1 MRDVFH
7 EQLDLL
13 VDRLHEMAR
22 MTGDAMEKATAS
34 VSDVDLALADRV
46 ITEGSHV
53 DTARAEAEERA
64 YEILALQ
71 APVAT
76 DLRVVVA
83 AIHAVRKLERMGDL
97 AVHVGEAVRR
107 RHPQPLVPAPLM
119 PRFAQMGRIAVAMA
133 DTTGEVIRTRDT
145 ALARILEKA
154 DDDMDDLYRTL
165 FTVID
170 YQEWA
175 YGGAKAV
182 DLTLLSRYYE
192 RFADHAVSV
201 ARQTTFMV
209 TGQPWWTREI
219 PRQGRSPQAASNR

>member
-83 AIHAVRKLERMGDL
+83 AIHAVRELERMGDL
-97 AVHVGEAVRR
+97 SVHVGEAVRR

-119 PRFAQMGRIAVAMA
+119 PLPRIPLFLQARAEPDRAFRGAQTHRSDELSPGTSK
-133 DTTGEVIRTRDT
+133 TT
-145 ALARILEKA
+145 
-154 DDDMDDLYRTL
+154 
-165 FTVID
+165 
-170 YQEWA
+170 
-175 YGGAKAV
+175 
-182 DLTLLSRYYE
+182 
-192 RFADHAVSV
+192 
-201 ARQTTFMV
+201 
-209 TGQPWWTREI
+209 P
-219 PRQGRSPQAASNR
+219 